1 MAGPLGL
8 EDPGPPAPAW
18 DIKDVFPEE
27 TIDWKHVS
35 VIIIY
40 KILMMIIWKPLCRKR
55 LIGSLPIGLDG
66 CKRIVQGH

>member
-8 EDPGPPAPAW
+8 EDPGPPAPKAW

-35 VIIIY
+35 VIIIIQDTY
-40 KILMMIIWKPLCRKR
+40 DDNLET
-55 LIGSLPIGLDG
+55 SLQEKG
-66 CKRIVQGH
+66 